1 MMTRTASVS
10 KALSALHK
18 DVGAT
23 AALYSAES
31 YPLVRPA
38 TAAVY
43 TAFDGDD
50 FYFTSAMAAHTSSHD
65 RIAINPEA
73 CLGYKSAVD
82 SLILK
87 KNVLF
92 FDVSLLEKA
101 DELWVYTR
109 QSPMSPDWT
118 RLAEGV
124 IIEIIWYI
132 RRCHDRR
139 VMPRLSFVD
148 MNAVSIGFD
157 PDPVPVDISLNRL
170 LKDVKFDAPE
180 AWSVVS
186 EYRDGG
192 AKPVAVPI
200 YALQDAKNSFWVRE
214 WLINEGYA
222 PIVPTLAFDSSA
234 PTRLRTL
241 AEGWIW
247 ALLNADV
254 VVEFSQMNGN
264 HSHLLGYLRV
274 LCTSHGI
281 ETKQVDWTRVRAP
294 KAIQGADWPITS
306 SERALLADTAASQPT
321 EREALA

>member
-1 MMTRTASVS
+1 MPRAASVS
-10 KALSALHK
+10 KTLSALLK
-18 DVGAT
+18 DVGAAT
-23 AALYSAES
+23 ALESAES
-31 YPLVRPA
+31 LPLVRPA
-38 TAAVY
+38 TTAVY

-50 FYFTSAMAAHTSSHD
+50 FYFTSAMAAHASSRD

-87 KNVLF
+87 KNVLL

-148 MNAVSIGFD
+148 MNAVSIGLD

-186 EYRDGG
+186 EYRDGE

-222 PIVPTLAFDSSA
+222 PIVPTLAFESSA
-234 PTRLRTL
+234 PSRLRTL
-241 AEGWIW
+241 AEGWVW
-247 ALLNADV
+247 ALLNADAV
-254 VVEFSQMNGN
+254 IEFSQMNGDR
-264 HSHLLGYLRV
+264 SYLLDYLQTF
-274 LCTSHGI
+274 CAAHGI
-281 ETKQVDWTRVRAP
+281 ETKHVDWTRVRAP
-294 KAIQGADWPITS
+294 KALQGADWPITS
-306 SERALLADTAASQPT
+306 SERALLTDTAAGQTS

>member
-1 MMTRTASVS
+1 MPRAASVS
-10 KALSALHK
+10 KTLSALLK
-18 DVGAT
+18 DVGAAT
-23 AALYSAES
+23 ALESAES
-31 YPLVRPA
+31 LPLVRPA
-38 TAAVY
+38 TTAVY

-50 FYFTSAMAAHTSSHD
+50 FYFTSAMAAHASSRD

-87 KNVLF
+87 KNVLL

-148 MNAVSIGFD
+148 MNAVSIGLD

-170 LKDVKFDAPE
+170 LKDVKF
-180 AWSVVS
+180 
-186 EYRDGG
+186 
-192 AKPVAVPI
+192 
-200 YALQDAKNSFWVRE
+200 
-214 WLINEGYA
+214 
-222 PIVPTLAFDSSA
+222 
-234 PTRLRTL
+234 
-241 AEGWIW
+241 
-247 ALLNADV
+247 
-254 VVEFSQMNGN
+254 
-264 HSHLLGYLRV
+264 
-274 LCTSHGI
+274 
-281 ETKQVDWTRVRAP
+281 
-294 KAIQGADWPITS
+294 
-306 SERALLADTAASQPT
+306 
-321 EREALA
+321 

>member
-1 MMTRTASVS
+1 
-10 KALSALHK
+10 
-18 DVGAT
+18 
-23 AALYSAES
+23 
-31 YPLVRPA
+31 
-38 TAAVY
+38 
-43 TAFDGDD
+43 
-50 FYFTSAMAAHTSSHD
+50 
-65 RIAINPEA
+65 
-73 CLGYKSAVD
+73 
-82 SLILK
+82 
-87 KNVLF
+87 
-92 FDVSLLEKA
+92 
-101 DELWVYTR
+101 
-109 QSPMSPDWT
+109 
-118 RLAEGV
+118 
-124 IIEIIWYI
+124 
-132 RRCHDRR
+132 
-139 VMPRLSFVD
+139 MPRLSFVD
-148 MNAVSIGFD
+148 MNAVSIGLD

-170 LKDVKFDAPE
+170 LKDVKFDVPE

-247 ALLNADV
+247 ALLNADA
-254 VVEFSQMNGN
+254 VVEFSQMNGDR
-264 HSHLLGYLRV
+264 SHLLDYLQTF
-274 LCTSHGI
+274 CAAHAI

-294 KAIQGADWPITS
+294 KAIQGADWPITP